1 MFFGVVYTSLYCVFS
16 SQLFILL
23 THQTLTWILLL
34 YGCECF
40 TNNQNIHRIN
50 TITTSANGVVCLS
63 YVTQMAILSNKVTI
77 PCLFKLWGMNFVCV
91 LFGILNSCK
100 ICFGKQWRCK
110 CTSQTTREQENQN
123 GIHFHSRFS
132 MNSWKLQQNS
142 VLCMLNNL
150 QRFIVKRG

>member
-1 MFFGVVYTSLYCVFS
+1 MVLFTPHCIVCFFFTIYTVNPSDPNMN
-16 SQLFILL
+16 
-23 THQTLTWILLL
+23 TLIIWMWV
-34 YGCECF
+34 F
-40 TNNQNIHRIN
+40 TNNQNIHTIN
-50 TITTSANGVVCLS
+50 TTITSANGVVCLS

-123 GIHFHSRFS
+123 RIHFHWRFS
-132 MNSWKLQQNS
+132 KNSWKLQQNFSS
-142 VLCMLNNL
+142 VYAE
-150 QRFIVKRG
+150 

>member
-1 MFFGVVYTSLYCVFS
+1 MFFWCCLHLIVLCVFS
-16 SQLFILL
+16 SQFILL

-40 TNNQNIHRIN
+40 TNNQSIHRIN
-50 TITTSANGVVCLS
+50 TTITSANGVVCLS

-77 PCLFKLWGMNFVCV
+77 PCLFKLWGLNFVCV

-123 GIHFHSRFS
+123 RIHFYWRFS
-132 MNSWKLQQNS
+132 RNSWKLQQNFSS
-142 VLCMLNNL
+142 VYAE
-150 QRFIVKRG
+150 